1 MKIIQTEFNNL
12 TRDTNSKAILV
23 NDEIA
28 RMEFRKK
35 QAKQKKEIETIYSEI
50 EALKESITDINT
62 IKEEIN
68 EIKSMLKSFCSD
80 KG

>member
-28 RMEFRKK
+28 RLEFRKK
-35 QAKQKKEIETIYSEI
+35 QAKQKKELESIYSEL
-50 EALKESITDINT
+50 EALKESISDINT
-62 IKEEIN
+62 IKEELD
-68 EIKSMLKSFCSD
+68 EIKNMLKSFCSD

>member
-28 RMEFRKK
+28 RLEFRKK
-35 QAKQKKEIETIYSEI
+35 QTKQKKEIETIYSEI

-62 IKEEIN
+62 IKEELN

>member
-28 RMEFRKK
+28 RLEFRKK

-62 IKEEIN
+62 IKEELN

>member
-1 MKIIQTEFNNL
+1 MKTIQTEFNNL

-28 RMEFRKK
+28 RLEFRKK

-62 IKEEIN
+62 IKEELN

>member
-1 MKIIQTEFNNL
+1 MKTIQTEFNNL
-12 TRDTNSKAILV
+12 SRDTNSKAILV

-28 RMEFRKK
+28 RLEFRKK
-35 QAKQKKEIETIYSEI
+35 QTKHKKELESIYSEI

-62 IKEEIN
+62 IKEELY
-68 EIKSMLKSFCSD
+68 EIKNMLKSFCSN

>member
-62 IKEEIN
+62 IKEELN